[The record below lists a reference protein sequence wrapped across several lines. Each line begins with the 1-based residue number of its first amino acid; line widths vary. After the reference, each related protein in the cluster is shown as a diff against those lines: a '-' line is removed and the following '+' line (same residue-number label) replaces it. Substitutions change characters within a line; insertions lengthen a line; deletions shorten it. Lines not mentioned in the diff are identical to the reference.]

1 MNLNSY
7 IDHTYLKPEGTQ
19 VEIDQLIKEAIDYQF
34 KTVCINPT
42 WIEYANAALRGTDVE
57 VCTVIGFPLGA
68 MSTESKIFEARD
80 AIDKGADEVDMVIN
94 IGMLKN
100 RDLDYVSS
108 EIRSIKNT
116 CQNKILKVI
125 IETALLTEEEIAL
138 ASQAVLQG
146 GGDFVKTS
154 TGFSTRG
161 ASVEDVRLIKSI
173 VENNCKIKAS
183 GGIRTHEDMMA
194 MIEAGADRIGASAG
208 KVLLGQNTAL

>member
-1 MNLNSY
+1 MNLNKY
-7 IDHTYLKPEGTQ
+7 IDHTYLKPEATK
-19 VEIDQLIKEAIDYQF
+19 VEIDTLIKEAIDYQF

-42 WIEYANAALRGTDVE
+42 WIEYAKELLKGTDVE
-57 VCTVIGFPLGA
+57 ICTVIGFPLGA

-94 IGMLKN
+94 IGMLKSG
-100 RDLDYVSS
+100 DLDYISS
-108 EIRSIKNT
+108 EIKSIKHT

-161 ASVEDVRLIKSI
+161 ASVKDIRIIKSI
-173 VENNCKIKAS
+173 VEDNCLIKAS
-183 GGIRTHEDMMA
+183 GGIRTHKDMVA
-194 MIEAGADRIGASAG
+194 MINAGADRIGASAG
-208 KVLLGQNTAL
+208 KVLLGD